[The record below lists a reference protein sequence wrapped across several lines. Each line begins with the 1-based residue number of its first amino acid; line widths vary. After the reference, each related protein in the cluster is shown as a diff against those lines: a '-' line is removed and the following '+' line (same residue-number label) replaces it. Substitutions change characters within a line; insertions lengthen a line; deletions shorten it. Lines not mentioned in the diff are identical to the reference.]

1 MKKLISITLL
11 AVSLIACQNN
21 KSNNNQ
27 DAKIL
32 QLEEEISQLS
42 KDKVIQQQ
50 KIINLQ
56 EEANE
61 VEISQIEKL
70 KTTYTHIR
78 AKFISTDEGDLFYYN
93 FKDEKDKDYSFS
105 YVKDESY
112 ELLIDDA
119 SSNFGLGI
127 NPEYKNKYFDI
138 FYQVEK
144 HDLLRWGTKQEYDVV
159 IKMILVEEI
168 KEPTEVRAAKKEEI
182 SQIEKLKATYTH
194 IRAKFEG
201 FEVGDLFYYYFSDK
215 NGRDYVFLNI
225 KEKSYNLLLSMPNF
239 GVGINPKY
247 ENKYFDI
254 FYQVEKHDLLGLGSE
269 RDYPVIIK
277 MILVE
282 ETPEEK
288 EARLKKWNNTIEN
301 FLATKTPNSSI
312 SDSISIILPT
322 SYSLGDL
329 DPTIKSK
336 TWVGLFSNDNDNSVR
351 CYKTKLKMKP
361 IHDPMFDE
369 EGEISAVEIYCEG
382 YANNPMLLVAGIKI
396 PEGMQIDSYK
406 ELKNRLLPG
415 ESMQLGDTTIKA
427 LGTMDEHG
435 RISDYKLLIAGV
447 KNGTGIE
454 QIFLEQDYFDDSMIR
469 FIWAGDIDRDGFPD
483 LFLDISPKYSFSN
496 PALFLSSKAGDNE
509 LLKLV
514 AQTILSGC

>member
-1 MKKLISITLL
+1 MIVLQQNLKEINALFNQTEKMKKLISITLL

-32 QLEEEISQLS
+32 QLEEKIKQLPAE
-42 KDKVIQQQ
+42 KGIQQLE
-50 KIINLQ
+50 KVTL
-56 EEANE
+56 EEKVSD

-93 FKDEKDKDYSFS
+93 FKDEKGKDYSFS

-112 ELLIDDA
+112 ELLDA
-119 SSNFGLGI
+119 GLGI
-127 NPEYKNKYFDI
+127 NPKYKNKYFDI

-159 IKMILVEEI
+159 IKMILVEE
-168 KEPTEVRAAKKEEI
+168 
-182 SQIEKLKATYTH
+182 
-194 IRAKFEG
+194 
-201 FEVGDLFYYYFSDK
+201 
-215 NGRDYVFLNI
+215 
-225 KEKSYNLLLSMPNF
+225 
-239 GVGINPKY
+239 
-247 ENKYFDI
+247 
-254 FYQVEKHDLLGLGSE
+254 
-269 RDYPVIIK
+269 
-277 MILVE
+277 
-282 ETPEEK
+282 TPEEND
-288 EARLKKWNNTIEN
+288 ARLKKWNNTIEN

-336 TWVGLFSNDNDNSVR
+336 TWVGLFSNDNDNSVT

-361 IHDPMFDE
+361 IHNPMFDD

-406 ELKNRLLPG
+406 GLKNRLLPG
-415 ESMQLGDTTIKA
+415 ESMQLGDNTIKA
-427 LGTMDEHG
+427 LGTMDEYD
-435 RISDYKLLIAGV
+435 RVSDYKLLI
-447 KNGTGIE
+447 TGIKNSTSVE
-454 QIFLEQDYFDDSMIR
+454 QIFLEQEYFDDAMIQ
-469 FIWAGDIDRDGFPD
+469 FIWAGDIDKDGFPD
-483 LFLDISPKYSFSN
+483 LYLDISYKYSFSN

-514 AQTILSGC
+514 AEIKLFGC

>member
-1 MKKLISITLL
+1 MKKTISIILL
-11 AVSLIACQNN
+11 AVSLIACQTN
-21 KSNNNQ
+21 KSKNDQ
-27 DAKIL
+27 EAKTL
-32 QLEEEISQLS
+32 QLEEKISQPS
-42 KDKVIQQQ
+42 TEKVIEQQ
-50 KIINLQ
+50 KKTNLQ
-56 EEANE
+56 EEENE
-61 VEISQIEKL
+61 VRISQIEKL

-93 FKDEKDKDYSFS
+93 FKDEKGKDYSFS

-112 ELLIDDA
+112 ELLDA
-119 SSNFGLGI
+119 GLGI
-127 NPEYKNKYFDI
+127 NPKYKNKYFDI

-159 IKMILVEEI
+159 IKMILVEQI
-168 KEPTEVRAAKKEEI
+168 KEPTQVRAFKKKE
-182 SQIEKLKATYTH
+182 
-194 IRAKFEG
+194 
-201 FEVGDLFYYYFSDK
+201 
-215 NGRDYVFLNI
+215 
-225 KEKSYNLLLSMPNF
+225 
-239 GVGINPKY
+239 
-247 ENKYFDI
+247 
-254 FYQVEKHDLLGLGSE
+254 
-269 RDYPVIIK
+269 
-277 MILVE
+277 
-282 ETPEEK
+282 
-288 EARLKKWNNTIEN
+288 NNTIEN
-301 FLATKTPNSSI
+301 RLATKTQDLII
-312 SDSISIILPT
+312 SDSIFIILPT
-322 SYSLGDL
+322 SFALEDT

-336 TWVGLFSNDNDNSVR
+336 TWIGLFSNDNDNSVT

-361 IHDPMFDE
+361 IHNPMFDD

-415 ESMQLGDTTIKA
+415 ESMLLGDNTIKA

-514 AQTILSGC
+514 AETILSGC